1 MIAFSLNAMELP
13 KDALLEKYLLSAK
26 KYESQG
32 KYKKAIGS
40 FEKIEKLN
48 ISLPKEFY
56 YRYAINLYKDKQ
68 YRKSEIYFKDYI
80 LQSTRDDEHYKSSL
94 EYLTSLEDEEEEQE
108 VLEARCDKLPSIIDN
123 TQERCDTTCEDITN
137 RKIDNNL
144 YQYPNHKS
152 YELYNIWYPQ
162 CIRTCK
168 KNYVRPLAKEY
179 KRRCND

>member
-1 MIAFSLNAMELP
+1 MIAFTLNALELP

-32 KYKKAIGS
+32 KYKKAISS

-48 ISLPKEFY
+48 ITLPKEFY

-108 VLEARCDKLPSIIDN
+108 IQEARCDELPNIIDE
-123 TQERCDTTCEDITN
+123 TQERCINTCEDITN

-162 CIRTCK
+162 CMKTCE
-168 KNYVRPLAKEY
+168 KNYVRSLTKEY
-179 KRRCND
+179 KRRCK